1 MNKLRFAVVLL
12 LGSLVILGMLIGAS
26 LDEATRKLAHDI
38 FQQLIEINTTDS
50 VGSTTAAAE
59 AMSKRLLAAG
69 FAAGDIKVLG
79 PNDRKGNL
87 VARYHGTGSLKPV
100 LIIGHLDVVEA
111 RREDWTTDPF
121 QFVETD
127 GYFYGRGTQDM
138 KVSDAILVT
147 TFIRFKREGYQPD
160 RDIILA
166 LTADEEGGKSNGVDW
181 LLKNHREL
189 VDAAFALNPDSGGVT
204 TVKGKPLNVDVEANE
219 KLYADFELDASNRG
233 GHSSL
238 PVPDN
243 TIYHIADAL
252 SRLEHAPFPF
262 ELNPITRTYFE
273 RRAALESG
281 QMASDMKAILLRPP
295 DTKAIA
301 RLSMDARFNS
311 LMRTTCVATRL
322 NAGHANNALPQQ
334 AQAIVNCRILP
345 GHSMEEVRQE
355 LIRVFADPK
364 ITVKYVDNAYHVMDR
379 APETKA
385 FAPVLPPAEVMRPLE
400 RVTDTMWP
408 GAPVIPEM
416 ETGASDSVY
425 TIAAGIPS
433 YGISGVALD
442 QDDVRAHG
450 KDERVRVGSFYDGV
464 EFYYRYLRALTGAK

>member
-1 MNKLRFAVVLL
+1 MNRCFVSVAVVLL
-12 LGSLVILGMLIGAS
+12 LLGPTVGAS

-50 VGSTTAAAE
+50 VGSTTIAAQ
-59 AMSKRLLAAG
+59 AMANRLLAAG
-69 FAAGDIKVLG
+69 FTDEDVKVLG

-87 VARYHGTGSLKPV
+87 IARYRGRSSSGMKPI
-100 LIIGHLDVVEA
+100 LIIAHLDVVEA

-121 QFVETD
+121 QFIEKD

-160 RDIILA
+160 RDVILA

-181 LLKNHREL
+181 LLRNHRDL
-189 VDAAFALNPDSGGVT
+189 VDASFALNPDSGGVT

-219 KLYADFELDASNRG
+219 KLYADFELDAMNAG

-243 TIYHIADAL
+243 AIYHIADAL

-262 ELNPITRTYFE
+262 ELNAITRTYFE
-273 RRAALESG
+273 RRAALETG
-281 QMASDMKAILLRPP
+281 QTAADMRAILRTPP
-295 DTKAIA
+295 DQQAIA
-301 RLSMDARFNS
+301 RLSRDARFNS
-311 LMRTTCVATRL
+311 LLRTTCVATRL

-345 GHSMEEVRQE
+345 GHAMEEVRQE
-355 LIRVFADPK
+355 LIRIFADPK
-364 ITVKYVDNAYHVMDR
+364 ITVKYVDNAGNVFDR
-379 APETKA
+379 APATKA
-385 FAPVLPPAEVMRPLE
+385 FAALMPPSEVIQPLE
-400 RVTDTMWP
+400 RVTDAMWP
-408 GAPVIPEM
+408 SAPVIPEM

-425 TIAAGIPS
+425 TIAAGIPT
-433 YGISGVALD
+433 YGVSGVALD

-450 KDERVRVGSFYDGV
+450 KDERVRVSSFFDGV
-464 EFYYRYLRALTGAK
+464 EFYYRYLKALTTAR

>member
-1 MNKLRFAVVLL
+1 MKKLRFAILL
-12 LGSLVILGMLIGAS
+12 VLGSLAAAP
-26 LDEATRKLAHDI
+26 LDEATRQLARDI

-50 VGSTTAAAE
+50 VGSTTVAAE
-59 AMSKRLLAAG
+59 AMGKRLLAAG
-69 FAAGDIKVLG
+69 FTADDVKMLG
-79 PNDRKGNL
+79 PNNRKGNL
-87 VARYHGTGSLKPV
+87 VVRYRGRGSAGLKPI
-100 LIIGHLDVVEA
+100 LIIAHLDVVEA

-121 QFVETD
+121 QFVEKD

-147 TFIRFKREGYQPD
+147 TFMRFKREGYQPD

-181 LLKNHREL
+181 LLKNHRDL
-189 VDAAFALNPDSGGVT
+189 VDAAFALNPDAGGVT
-204 TVKGKPLNVDVEANE
+204 TVKGKPLNVDLEANE
-219 KLYADFELDASNRG
+219 KLYADFEIDASNAG

-243 TIYHIADAL
+243 AIYHIADSL

-262 ELNPITRTYFE
+262 ELNAITRTYFE
-273 RRAALESG
+273 RRASLESG
-281 QMASDMKAILLRPP
+281 QTAADMKAILRTPP
-295 DTKAIA
+295 DPEAIA

-322 NAGHANNALPQQ
+322 TAGHANNALPQQ

-345 GHSMEEVRQE
+345 GHAMEEVRKE
-355 LIRVFADPK
+355 LIRVLADPK
-364 ITVKYVDNAYHVMDR
+364 ITVKYVDNAGHVFDR

-385 FAPVLPPAEVMRPLE
+385 FAAVLPPAEVMQPLE
-400 RVTDTMWP
+400 RVTDAMWP
-408 GAPVIPEM
+408 SAPVIPEM

-433 YGISGVALD
+433 YGVSGVALD

-450 KDERVRVGSFYDGV
+450 KDERVRVSSFYDGV
-464 EFYYRYLRALTGAK
+464 EFYYRYLKALTGTR

>member
-1 MNKLRFAVVLL
+1 MPKLCFAALL
-12 LGSLVILGMLIGAS
+12 ILGCLRAAP
-26 LDEATRKLAHDI
+26 LDDATRKLAHDI

-50 VGSTTAAAE
+50 VGSTTVAAE
-59 AMSKRLLAAG
+59 AMAKRLLAAG
-69 FAAGDIKVLG
+69 FASKDVQVLG

-87 VARYHGTGSLKPV
+87 VARYRGTGSAGLKPI
-100 LIIGHLDVVEA
+100 LIIAHLDVVEA

-121 QFVETD
+121 QFVERD
-127 GYFYGRGTQDM
+127 GYYYGRGTQDM

-147 TFIRFKREGYQPD
+147 TFIRFKREGSQPD

-181 LLKNHREL
+181 LLKNHRDL
-189 VDAAFALNPDSGGVT
+189 VDAAFALNPDAGGVT

-219 KLYADFELDASNRG
+219 KLYADFELDATNPG

-243 TIYHIADAL
+243 AIYHIAEAL

-281 QMASDMKAILLRPP
+281 QTAADMKAILRTPP
-295 DTKAIA
+295 DPKALA

-311 LMRTTCVATRL
+311 LLRTTCVATRL

-345 GHSMEEVRQE
+345 GHAMEEVRLE
-355 LIRVFADPK
+355 LIRIFADPK
-364 ITVKYVDNAYHVMDR
+364 ITVKYVDNSYRVFDR
-379 APETKA
+379 APATKA
-385 FAPVLPPAEVMRPLE
+385 FAAVLPPAEVMKPLE
-400 RVTDTMWP
+400 RVTDAMWP
-408 GAPVIPEM
+408 SAPVIPEM

-450 KDERVRVGSFYDGV
+450 KDERVRTGSFYDGV
-464 EFYYRYLRALTGAK
+464 EFYYRYLKALTGAR